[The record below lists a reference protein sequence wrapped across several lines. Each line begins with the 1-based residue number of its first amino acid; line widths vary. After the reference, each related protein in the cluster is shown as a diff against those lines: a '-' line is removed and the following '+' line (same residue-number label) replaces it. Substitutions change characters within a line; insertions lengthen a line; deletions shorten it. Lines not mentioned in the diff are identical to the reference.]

1 MKVFHGHDEKAAGTG
16 ETVISVQENPEN
28 IKIRPGSNVSEWE
41 LMEERFRETLSSPG
55 STIEWS
61 EGNAIYTRSVIIITV
76 FPLVHIFFL

>member
-41 LMEERFRETLSSPG
+41 LMEERFRETLI
-55 STIEWS
+55 TW
-61 EGNAIYTRSVIIITV
+61 IYD
-76 FPLVHIFFL
+76 